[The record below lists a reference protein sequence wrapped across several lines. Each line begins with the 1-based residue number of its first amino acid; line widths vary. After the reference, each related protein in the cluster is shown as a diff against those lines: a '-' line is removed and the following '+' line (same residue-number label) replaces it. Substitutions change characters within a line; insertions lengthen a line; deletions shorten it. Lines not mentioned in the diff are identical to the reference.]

1 MLNLDTCQDIQFT
14 LSVYLSDTEA
24 DLLKC
29 LALGLSN
36 SEISE
41 RMSLSTRTIK
51 NYISFLLEKLNAP
64 NRTYAAVVAL
74 KSGLVDY
81 PDDLPEIARAQSEGE
96 ALGRRLSRIEQ
107 RLDMIESQLI
117 DHDYKRD

>member
-1 MLNLDTCQDIQFT
+1 MLNLDTCQDIQFA

-81 PDDLPEIARAQSEGE
+81 PDDLPEIARVQSKDEE
-96 ALGRRLSRIEQ
+96 LGQRLNRIEQ

-117 DHDYKRD
+117 SHDYKRD